1 MSAII
6 LNDEQAA
13 QLAANGTDAPAT
25 DAAGNVLAHLIKP
38 EEFARFEAWRKSKAW
53 MYEEPTE
60 EELRRSFASK
70 RWYTTEDVLK
80 LLEE

>member
-1 MSAII
+1 MSAIV
-6 LNDEQAA
+6 LSAEQAA

-25 DAAGNVLAHLIKP
+25 DAAGNLLAHLVKP
-38 EEFARFEAWRKSKAW
+38 DEFARFEAWRKRTAW

-60 EELRRSFASK
+60 EELRRSYASG
-70 RWYTTEDVLK
+70 RRYTTEDVLK